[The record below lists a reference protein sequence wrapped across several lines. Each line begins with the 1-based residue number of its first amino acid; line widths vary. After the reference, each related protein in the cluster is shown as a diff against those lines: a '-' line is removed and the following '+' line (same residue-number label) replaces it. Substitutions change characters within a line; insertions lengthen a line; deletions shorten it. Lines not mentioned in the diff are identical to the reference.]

1 LHVEFRDFNYLGFA
15 MKKKALIA
23 LLAVNVAACGG
34 GSSDSETKKEVPV
47 SVNAGSDQ
55 VVDEKTTIT
64 LSAIAAPAEGAF
76 SWSQTSGPIIAG
88 FPAEGAEQSI
98 EAPEVKQNSQLTF
111 QVKYTAPNNTAVS
124 DEVVVIVSSVNQLP
138 IVSIEQTAPTQL
150 PSKYA
155 DTITLSS
162 EKSSDPD
169 SNGSL
174 MSYQWQQTK
183 GDPIALSTVNQA
195 NLSFSHPLLEVDNT
209 TQFSLTITDDENGSQ
224 TNYFDLLLH
233 KTAQVIDVDTG
244 ITQSANEFETVSLDA
259 SNTKALTTNFSCLWS
274 QISGTSV
281 NLIQENQ
288 CISHFLVP
296 DVDAAEQLLFA
307 VTVTDDQNRSETGN
321 TRVNIKTFA
330 LGVGND
336 SGMTECFDELQKI
349 ACNST
354 EFPGQD
360 ADLGRDSVSQHL
372 DKIGFGNSGFD
383 FTKLD
388 EFADELPD
396 DATGFSCVRDNI
408 TGLIWEVKQQNT
420 GTIPNTQLREGQNHY
435 TWSYSGEGNGGVEG
449 TKGAADST
457 CPSNTDC
464 GLDTYVSEVNATNYC
479 GGNNW
484 RVPTYN
490 ELMGLMDL
498 SQEGQTHLL
507 NTEVFP
513 NIPEQ
518 SALNHLRYWTLETSA
533 DGQSLS
539 FAWVLDMQTGN
550 DIAYPKSNTGYLR
563 LVRTP

>member
-1 LHVEFRDFNYLGFA
+1 
-15 MKKKALIA
+15 M
-23 LLAVNVAACGG
+23 AVNITACGG
-34 GSSDSETKKEVPV
+34 GSSNSETKKEVLA

-55 VVDEKTTIT
+55 IVDEKTTIR

-76 SWSQTSGPIIAG
+76 SWTQTSGPILAG

-98 EAPEVKQNSQLTF
+98 AAPEVKQNTQLVF
-111 QVKYTAPNNTAVS
+111 QVKYAALNNTSAT

-138 IVSIEQTAPTQL
+138 TVSIEQTAPTQL

-162 EKSSDPD
+162 EKSFDPD
-169 SNGSL
+169 SNGAL
-174 MSYQWQQTK
+174 MTYQWQQTK
-183 GDPIALSTVNQA
+183 GEPVNLTSVNQVT
-195 NLSFSHPLLEVDNT
+195 LSFSHPLLDVDNA

-224 TNYFDLLLH
+224 TNFFDLLLH
-233 KTAQVIDVDTG
+233 KTEQVIDVDTG
-244 ITQSANEFETVSLDA
+244 TTQSVNEFETVSLDA
-259 SNTKALTTNFSCLWS
+259 SKSSALTPSFSCLWT
-274 QISGTSV
+274 QVSGTSV
-281 NLIQENQ
+281 NLIQANQ

-307 VTVTDDQNRSETGN
+307 VTVTDEKNRIAVGN
-321 TRVNIKTFA
+321 ARVNVKTFA
-330 LGVGND
+330 LGISND

-349 ACNST
+349 ACNNT

-360 ADLGRDSVSQHL
+360 ADLGRDSVAQHL
-372 DKIGFGNSGFD
+372 DKIGIGNSGFD
-383 FTKLD
+383 FTKLN

-396 DATGFSCVRDNI
+396 NATDFSCVRDNI

-420 GTIPNTQLREGQNHY
+420 GTIPNTELREGQNHY
-435 TWSYSGEGNGGVEG
+435 TWFYSGDGNGGVEG
-449 TKGAADST
+449 IKGAANSS
-457 CPSNTDC
+457 CPSNVDC
-464 GLDTYVSEVNATNYC
+464 GLETFVSEVNATNYC

-484 RVPTYN
+484 RVPSYN

-498 SQEGQTHLL
+498 SQQGQTHLL
-507 NTEVFP
+507 NTEIFP
-513 NIPEQ
+513 NIPQQ

-539 FAWVLDMQTGN
+539 FAWILDMQTGN
-550 DIAYPKSNTGYLR
+550 DLAYPKSNTGYLR